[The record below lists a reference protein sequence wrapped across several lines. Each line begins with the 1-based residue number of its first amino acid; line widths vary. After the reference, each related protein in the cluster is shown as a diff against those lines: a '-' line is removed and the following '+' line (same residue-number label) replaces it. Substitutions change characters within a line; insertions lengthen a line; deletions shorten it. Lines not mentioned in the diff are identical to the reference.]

1 MTLKSLTTST
11 IGYSSDIWGSYFSF
25 EPSVI

>member
-11 IGYSSDIWGSYFSF
+11 VGYFGDSSASCIFCTG
-25 EPSVI
+25 